1 MTASIVWQLID
12 CYFIATDKLRQQSG
26 LLQVRASV
34 VIDLHEL
41 DRRRMG
47 ASAGS
52 TCPGGIS

>member
-1 MTASIVWQLID
+1 VWQLID
-12 CYFIATDKLRQQSG
+12 CYFIATIRLRQQYG
-26 LLQVRASV
+26 LLQVRASL
-34 VIDLHEL
+34 VIDLHEF